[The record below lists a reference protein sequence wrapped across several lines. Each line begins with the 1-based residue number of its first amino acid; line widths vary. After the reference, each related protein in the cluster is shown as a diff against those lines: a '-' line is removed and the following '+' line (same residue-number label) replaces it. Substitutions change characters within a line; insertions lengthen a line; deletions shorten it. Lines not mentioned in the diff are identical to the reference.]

1 MAFLFILMYMHSKKT
16 FCFTIIYAI
25 CFMLYSQ
32 DMADFK
38 WTNRILIFADSD
50 QKLIK
55 AKSAIQVFKSLEKE
69 VKERAL
75 LLFVYSKGAFFNCDG
90 VRLRLK
96 SSRPIESSFD
106 GIILLGKDGGVKFK
120 EPYPVKAETI
130 FELIDGMPM
139 RRAEMK
145 D

>member
-1 MAFLFILMYMHSKKT
+1 
-16 FCFTIIYAI
+16 
-25 CFMLYSQ
+25 
-32 DMADFK
+32 MADFK
-38 WTNRILIFADSD
+38 WINRILIFADSD

-75 LLFVYSKGAFFNCDG
+75 LLFLYSNGSFFNSEG

-96 SSRPIESSFD
+96 SNRPIESSFN
-106 GIILLGKDGGVKFK
+106 GVILLGKDGGVKFK
-120 EPYPVKAETI
+120 ESYPIKTETI

-139 RRAEMK
+139 RRTEMK